1 LLRPG
6 AGGGRRR
13 HVCAFCAA
21 VDHPG
26 EPHDHGRRPPAHD
39 FEPHAETWHGFIRG
53 SIATILATIF
63 VLVGLVSIG
72 FGSFLPLFLGFVG
85 MIAGFIAIA
94 IDLRTGSRAWGAS
107 LSVLGLFILITLI
120 NIY

>member
-1 LLRPG
+1 MTMADPQ
-6 AGGGRRR
+6 
-13 HVCAFCAA
+13 
-21 VDHPG
+21 
-26 EPHDHGRRPPAHD
+26 HD

-53 SIATILATIF
+53 SVATIIACIF

-72 FGSFLPLFLGFVG
+72 FGSILPLFLGFFG
-85 MIAGFIAIA
+85 MITGFVAIT

-107 LSVLGLFILITLI
+107 LSVLAIFTLITLI

>member
-1 LLRPG
+1 MTMADPQ
-6 AGGGRRR
+6 
-13 HVCAFCAA
+13 
-21 VDHPG
+21 
-26 EPHDHGRRPPAHD
+26 HD

-72 FGSFLPLFLGFVG
+72 FGSTLPLFLGFVG
-85 MIAGFIAIA
+85 MIAGFVAIA

-107 LSVLGLFILITLI
+107 LGVLAVFTLITLI

>member
-1 LLRPG
+1 MTMADPQ
-6 AGGGRRR
+6 
-13 HVCAFCAA
+13 
-21 VDHPG
+21 
-26 EPHDHGRRPPAHD
+26 HD

-53 SIATILATIF
+53 SIATVLACIF

-72 FGSFLPLFLGFVG
+72 FGSVLPLFLGFFG
-85 MIAGFIAIA
+85 MIVGFVAII

-107 LSVLGLFILITLI
+107 LGVLAVFTLITLI